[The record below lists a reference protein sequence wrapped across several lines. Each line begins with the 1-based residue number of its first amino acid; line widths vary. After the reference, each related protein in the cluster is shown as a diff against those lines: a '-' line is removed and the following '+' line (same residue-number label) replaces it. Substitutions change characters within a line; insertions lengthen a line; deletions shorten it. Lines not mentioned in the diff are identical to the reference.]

1 MSPSERSRIKT
12 RERLLTAAIEVFS
25 TAGVVGATTRAIAR
39 QAGVNEV
46 TLFRHFESK
55 EQLLGAVV
63 EQVIALNS
71 EALAHQEEWTQDLRR
86 DLLDYARMH
95 DEMLE
100 EYASLVR
107 MFIGEAQRHPQESF
121 QVLQQY
127 FLPLREKLVD
137 YLNQCIDRGT
147 VRADIDLSL
156 AVDQLTGMLL
166 AGMLRRHTLPIAR
179 GYSRDR
185 YVEECVNLCL
195 RGIESSS
202 TISNHSSLS

>member
-63 EQVIALNS
+63 EQVTALNS

>member
-166 AGMLRRHTLPIAR
+166 AGMLRRHILPIAR

-195 RGIESSS
+195 RGLESSS